1 MEKDTITNRLQ
12 AVINTLNAMML
23 RADQMDAMQRV
34 NICCRELVSI
44 IKDMESKEETKDEAE
59 EG

>member
-1 MEKDTITNRLQ
+1 MEKDTITNRLY
-12 AVINTLNAMML
+12 AVINTLNAVML
-23 RADQMDAMQRV
+23 RADQMDAMPRV

-44 IKDMESKEETKDEAE
+44 IKDMESKEENKDEAK

>member
-1 MEKDTITNRLQ
+1 MEKDNVTNRLQ

-34 NICCRELVSI
+34 NICCRELASI
-44 IKDMESKEETKDEAE
+44 IKDIESK
-59 EG
+59 